1 MGNPNGRHFKRE
13 SDIGQYKPNTLYLQ
27 TSVVSVLSTY
37 NCCSLRSA
45 PVLLIQFYDR
55 IDCFS
60 NQRTRSWELPFAI
73 ACVNRGFSFRVEFFV
88 EP

>member
-1 MGNPNGRHFKRE
+1 MEGTSKEGL
-13 SDIGQYKPNTLYLQ
+13 TLVSISPTLFYLQ

-37 NCCSLRSA
+37 NCCSPRRA

-73 ACVNRGFSFRVEFFV
+73 ACVNRGFSFWVEFFV